1 MRMDKKP
8 TLRDL
13 VLDMTSLMVNMDKTL
28 LEVLDALGGTAEEGT
43 LLANYPRSGKKSV
56 GIGTVTINTRSG
68 EVVVPNEDVG
78 NMSSPIPSTCQSL
91 LLYCNREIDLEL
103 KVEGITTLS
112 TSIFASWM
120 RFADITFDE
129 INIDASVATKLYIIV
144 SNSKNGVPTMDRL
157 IQKGIDENLTSWDH
171 GHKTVTAAGTA
182 ENLTAMDVPD
192 GIYLTIRALVG
203 NVGNV
208 YVGSSKA
215 NAEDV
220 NKRLTLQP
228 GESSS
233 FKSDDTDLIWIDA
246 DNNGEGV
253 EYWY

>member
-1 MRMDKKP
+1 MDKEQ
-8 TLRDL
+8 TLKDL
-13 VLDMTSLMVNMDKTL
+13 VFGMSNIMVGVDDTL
-28 LEVLDALGGTAEEGT
+28 LSILDALGGTIEEGT
-43 LLANYPRSGKKSV
+43 LLSNYPRSGKKSV
-56 GIGTVTINTRSG
+56 GIGIVTINTRSG
-68 EVVVPNEDVG
+68 EVTVPNEDVG
-78 NMSSPIPSTCQSL
+78 NMSAPISSVCQSL
-91 LLYCNREIDLEL
+91 LMYCNREIDLEL
-103 KVEGITTLS
+103 KAEGVTTLS

-129 INIDASVATKLYIIV
+129 IKIVTSVATKIYIIV
-144 SNSKNGVPTMDRL
+144 SNTKDGVPTMDRL

-171 GHKTVTAAGTA
+171 GQKTVTAAGTA
-182 ENLTAMDVPD
+182 ENLVAMDVPD

-208 YVGSSKA
+208 YVGNSKA

-233 FKSDDTDLIWIDA
+233 FKADDTDLIWIDA

>member
-1 MRMDKKP
+1 MDKEK
-8 TLRDL
+8 TLKDL
-13 VLDMTSLMVNMDKTL
+13 VLDMSDLMISMDESLL
-28 LEVLDALGGTAEEGT
+28 SILDALGGEIAEGT
-43 LLANYPRSGKKSV
+43 LLANYPRSGRKSV
-56 GIGTVTINTRSG
+56 GIGTVTANTHSG
-68 EVVVPNEDVG
+68 NVVLTDGSVER
-78 NMSSPIPSTCQSL
+78 MSAPIPSVCQSL
-91 LLYCNREIDLEL
+91 LMYCNREIDLEL
-103 KVEGITTLS
+103 KAEGVATLS

-129 INIDASVATKLYIIV
+129 ISIDTTVATKIYMIV

-157 IQKGIDENLTSWDH
+157 IQKGVDENLASWDH
-171 GHKTVTAAGTA
+171 GQMTVAAAGTA
-182 ENLTAMDVPD
+182 EQLDAVEIPD

-203 NVGNV
+203 NVGNI
-208 YVGSSKA
+208 YLGNSKA

-233 FKSDDTDLIWIDA
+233 FKADDTDLIWADS

-253 EYWY
+253 EWWY

>member
-1 MRMDKKP
+1 MDKEQ
-8 TLRDL
+8 TLKDL
-13 VLDMTSLMVNMDKTL
+13 VFGMSNMMVGVDETL
-28 LEVLDALGGTAEEGT
+28 LSILDALGGTTEEGT
-43 LLANYPRSGKKSV
+43 LLANYPRSGRKSV
-56 GIGTVTINTRSG
+56 GIGIVTANTRSG
-68 EVVVPNEDVG
+68 SVVLTDASVEQ
-78 NMSSPIPSTCQSL
+78 MSSPIPSICQSL

-103 KVEGITTLS
+103 KAAGVTTLS

-129 INIDASVATKLYIIV
+129 LKIVTTVATKIYIIV

-157 IQKGIDENLTSWDH
+157 IQKGIDENLASWDH
-171 GHKTVTAAGTA
+171 GQKTVAAAGTA

-208 YVGSSKA
+208 YVGNSKA
-215 NAEDV
+215 NAEDA

-233 FKSDDTDLIWIDA
+233 FKADDTDLIWIDA